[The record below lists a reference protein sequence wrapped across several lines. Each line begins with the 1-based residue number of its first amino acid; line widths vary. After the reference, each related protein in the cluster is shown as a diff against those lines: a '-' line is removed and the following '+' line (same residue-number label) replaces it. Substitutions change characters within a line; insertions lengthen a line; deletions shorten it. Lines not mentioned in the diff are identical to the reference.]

1 MAQNLYV
8 DAARTLGQYGS
19 TVDVARI
26 KAEQER
32 ERQINDMTARAAG
45 IMTTEIRIK
54 AEDAKRLK
62 NDTAFTQFVED
73 VRNEQIRLFTTS
85 DAQDVEQRE
94 EAHAILRA
102 LNKIEVEL
110 DAAIMAETLL
120 DRKQ

>member
-1 MAQNLYV
+1 
-8 DAARTLGQYGS
+8 
-19 TVDVARI
+19 
-26 KAEQER
+26 
-32 ERQINDMTARAAG
+32 
-45 IMTTEIRIK
+45 MTTDIRIK

-62 NDTAFTQFVED
+62 NDTAFTQFIED

-85 DAQDVEQRE
+85 AAQDVEQRE

-120 DRKQ
+120 DRK